1 MVRFPGIGR
10 KNRGLLQLCYIG
22 AEAIDF
28 FPPGIYDM
36 GRIRKLCFSGSGD
49 DCRSTLG
56 KNGRNIRKNIEEESK
71 P

>member
-1 MVRFPGIGR
+1 M
-10 KNRGLLQLCYIG
+10 CYIG

-28 FPPGIYDM
+28 FPAGIYDM

-49 DCRSTLG
+49 DCRSILG